1 MYKTLKC
8 VVIDDDQVSLKVV
21 EALIKQTDFL
31 SLQKSFSDAVS
42 ALSYLS
48 KEPTDLLFC
57 DIEMPKM
64 SGLEL
69 VKSLVN
75 SPQVILIGSK
85 EKYALESYDYEVVD
99 YLLKPIDSY
108 ARFLQAAN
116 KAKAKYEESNDNQK
130 NIFIKVDSLLINFDY
145 SDILWVEAYGDYVKI
160 KTEEKVH
167 TVYSTL
173 KAIED
178 KLPRNEFVRVHRS
191 YIVRID
197 KIKNIDLHNLQISN
211 KIIPISNSY
220 KANLMESIN
229 RL

>member
-1 MYKTLKC
+1 MTKKLKC
-8 VVIDDDQVSLKVV
+8 IVIDDDLVSLKVV
-21 EALIKQTDFL
+21 ESLIKQTDFL
-31 SLQKSFSDAVS
+31 KLQKSFSDAVS

-48 KEPTDLLFC
+48 KEPIDVLFC
-57 DIEMPKM
+57 DIEMPEM
-64 SGLEL
+64 TGLEL

-75 SPQVILIGSK
+75 PPQVILISSK
-85 EKYALESYDYEVVD
+85 EKYALESYDYEIVD

-108 ARFLQAAN
+108 PRFLQAAK
-116 KAKAKYEESNDNQK
+116 KAKAKHEESKDGQK

-145 SDILWVEAYGDYVKI
+145 TDILWVEAYGDYVKI
-160 KTEEKVH
+160 KTEDKVY

-197 KIKNIDLHNLQISN
+197 KIKNIDLHNLQVSN
-211 KIIPISNSY
+211 KIIPVSNSY
-220 KANLMESIN
+220 KAHLMESIN